1 FDLNRSID
9 SAAVDV
15 QTAIAAALP
24 LLPAGLTSAPSFRKM
39 NPADQPILEINLTS
53 NTLEMSKL
61 DEYAEDILAPR
72 ISIVNGVSQVTVQGA
87 AKYAVRVQVDPNKL
101 QTQRIGINEIDTALQ
116 NWNVNLPTGQLF
128 GPTTTYSIVTKGQLD
143 NAAAFR
149 PV

>member
-24 LLPAGLTSAPSFRKM
+24 LLPAGLTSAPSFRKT

-53 NTLEMSKL
+53 NTLEMPKL

-72 ISIVNGVSQVTVQGA
+72 ISIVSGVAEVTVQGS
-87 AKYAVRVQVDPNKL
+87 AKFAVRVQVDPEKL
-101 QTQRIGINEIDTALQ
+101 EAQKIGINEIDQALL
-116 NWNVNLPTGQLF
+116 NWNVNQPTG
-128 GPTTTYSIVTKGQLD
+128 
-143 NAAAFR
+143 
-149 PV
+149 